1 MPATR
6 SPLTGRRSA
15 DRGAAPSGSS
25 PSSAS
30 RASAPTTSGLWLR
43 RFQRTEDAPV
53 RLVCFPHAGGSA
65 TYFLSAARAHAP
77 ATDVLTVQYPGRQDR
92 RAERPLESIPA
103 LAERITEELLPL
115 VDRPVALFGH
125 SMGATVAF
133 EVALR
138 LQERGAP
145 PVELFASGRRSPQT
159 HRGESLHLRDDAVL
173 LAELVSLGGTDFRLI
188 DDEVLRAALPAL
200 RADYKAVETYTCD
213 GVPVLDLPITALV
226 GDADPK
232 VDLAEARAWERHTS
246 AGFALEVFT
255 GGHFYLAEHAGAVHA
270 LLAERLDRH
279 R

>member
-6 SPLTGRRSA
+6 SHQSGRRSA
-15 DRGAAPSGSS
+15 DR
-25 PSSAS
+25 
-30 RASAPTTSGLWLR
+30 RASPTSARTAGSPITSGLWLR
-43 RFQRTEDAPV
+43 RFQRTEDAAV

-65 TYFLSAARAHAP
+65 TYFLSTARAHAP

-92 RAERPLESIPA
+92 RAERPLESVPQ

-115 VDRPVALFGH
+115 TDRPVVLFGH
-125 SMGATVAF
+125 SMGAVVAF
-133 EVALR
+133 EVAR
-138 LQERGAP
+138 RMQERGAP
-145 PVELFASGRRSPQT
+145 PVELLASGARAPES
-159 HRGESLHLRDDAVL
+159 HRAESVHLHDDAAL
-173 LAELVSLGGTDFRLI
+173 LAELVSLGGTDFRLV

-200 RADYKAVETYTCD
+200 RADYKAVETYACA
-213 GVPVLDLPITALV
+213 GVPVLDVPLTVLV

-255 GGHFYLAEHAGAVHA
+255 GGHFYLTEHAEAVNA